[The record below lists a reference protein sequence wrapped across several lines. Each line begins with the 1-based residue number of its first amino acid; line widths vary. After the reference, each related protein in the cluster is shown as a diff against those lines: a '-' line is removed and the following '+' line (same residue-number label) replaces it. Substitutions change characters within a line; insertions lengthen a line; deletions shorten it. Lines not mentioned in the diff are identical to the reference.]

1 MRGAFIHLKPADR
14 AVIGKIFCD
23 SGFRY
28 AEMLSQ
34 LRFDGAAAARSAS
47 QNMTDGYAESLAGL
61 YIVVCRLIG
70 VGENPYPGTGWRL
83 RCVFDIGRC
92 TGEQT
97 TKIHL
102 HLRKAGGKTRVAG
115 TATQAGKQRFSSGLL
130 IEVGSRGGG

>member
-14 AVIGKIFCD
+14 TVVGKILCD
-23 SGFRY
+23 SSFRY

-61 YIVVCRLIG
+61 YIIVCRLIG

-83 RCVFDIGRC
+83 RCVFDVGGC
-92 TGEQT
+92 TRRKRK
-97 TKIHL
+97 KII
-102 HLRKAGGKTRVAG
+102 
-115 TATQAGKQRFSSGLL
+115 SN
-130 IEVGSRGGG
+130 